1 MLPISSLLGSSTS
14 NSRLWGTALL
24 GLIPTA
30 PPPDLGG
37 LSGLDATVRALL
49 ILILILVILV
59 LLDQIFEILYWS

>member
-37 LSGLDATVRALL
+37 LDATVRAL
-49 ILILILVILV
+49 LILILVILV
-59 LLDQIFEILYWS
+59 LLDQIFEILYWY